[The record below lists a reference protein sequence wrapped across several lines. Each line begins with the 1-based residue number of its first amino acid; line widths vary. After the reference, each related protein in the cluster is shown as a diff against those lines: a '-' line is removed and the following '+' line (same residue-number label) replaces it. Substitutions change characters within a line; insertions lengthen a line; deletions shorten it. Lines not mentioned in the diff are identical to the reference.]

1 MKLSENTMN
10 VLKNFSSINDGL
22 VLQKGTKQRTMA
34 PDQTVLIEATLSDDF
49 PEQFGIYEL
58 NKFIGNITT
67 LNDPELTFGKD
78 SVIMQD
84 SDIRLNWYSCSPSLI
99 VSPPDKELVIKKIDV
114 AFDLTADL
122 LKKILRLS
130 LMNNLSNITLIGK
143 DGELRL
149 QTHEKKND
157 TSNFAYTKI
166 ADYDGKDF
174 TVSFKAD
181 KFKMIPDDY
190 HVEVSIGTFAKFT
203 NKSGTLNYY
212 IAQETK

>member
-34 PDQTVLIEATLSDDF
+34 PDQTVLIEAILSDDF

-58 NKFIGNITT
+58 NKFLGNITT
-67 LNDPELTFGKD
+67 LNDPDLTFTGN
-78 SVIMQD
+78 SVMMED
-84 SDIRLNWYSCSPSLI
+84 SDIKLNWYSCSPSLI
-99 VSPPDKELVIKKIDV
+99 VSPPDKELVMKNIDIT
-114 AFDLTADL
+114 FDLSADL

-130 LMNNLSNITLIGK
+130 LMNNLSNITLLGK
-143 DGELRL
+143 NGELRL
-149 QTHEKKND
+149 QTHERKND
-157 TSNFAYTKI
+157 TSNFAFTKI
-166 ADYDGKDF
+166 AKHDGADF

-190 HVEVSIGTFAKFT
+190 RVEVSIGTFAKFT
-203 NKSGTLNYY
+203 NKSGNLIYY